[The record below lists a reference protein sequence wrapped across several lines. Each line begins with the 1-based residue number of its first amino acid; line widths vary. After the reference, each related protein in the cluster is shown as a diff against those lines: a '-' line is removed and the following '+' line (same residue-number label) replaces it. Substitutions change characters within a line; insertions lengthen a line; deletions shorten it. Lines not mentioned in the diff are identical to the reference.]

1 MRRGFLFIMVCVFP
15 FVGSLMAQ
23 KTQHNDFP
31 NMPIDENT
39 KLVTYREVVQQQGN
53 SSVLYDRAV
62 KWANGYFSN
71 PMVAIK
77 KTDQNN
83 TTLVCESN
91 IKISTLAKDGKTW
104 TAAGFVYYTLTI
116 EAKENRY
123 RYTITDIYKKESAR
137 FPIEKW
143 LDNSRP
149 EWTSARYDHLHQIDE
164 AVHKIIEALKEGMQ
178 PEKVIIDEW

>member
-1 MRRGFLFIMVCVFP
+1 MVCVLSIL
-15 FVGSLMAQ
+15 GSLMAQ
-23 KTQHNDFP
+23 KTQYNDFP

-39 KLVTYREVVQQQGN
+39 KLVSYREVVQQPG
-53 SSVLYDRAV
+53 SSTVLYDRAV

-77 KTDQNN
+77 KADKDN

-91 IKISTLAKDGKTW
+91 IKISTLSKDGKTFQ
-104 TAAGFVYYTLTI
+104 AAGFVYYTLTI

-143 LDNSRP
+143 LDQSRP
-149 EWTSARYDHLHQIDE
+149 EWTAVRYDHLHQIDE
-164 AVHKIIEALKEGMQ
+164 AVQKVIAALKEGML
-178 PEKVIIDEW
+178 PEKVIVDEW